1 MVFDDPVRDGEAQP
15 RPVSDLLGR
24 EERVEDPLLQ
34 PFGNP
39 RAGVGEGELHAVL
52 VHRGAD
58 AEHLDGRA
66 GQRIPGVGEDVHEHL
81 LELDGAARDH
91 GIGSTQV
98 EVNGNIPQPQLLAE
112 EIQRAQHHLVDRHLL
127 VPDRRQAAEGAQVRD
142 DLRGLAHLLHGGMQV
157 GQYARLVQPA
167 QLHEVDDVPQEQPDV
182 VQRVVQLV
190 GNAGGQFAER
200 GQLAVLDQLLL
211 FITQLLF
218 AAGDFLRGLAQII
231 HDVDQRLTRV
241 LQPEIGLVLIL
252 QDVQQGAAVVLAQAQ
267 ALVQRLHLPAQALD
281 LSPQLGVARLNGA
294 GRRRPGRRSHLRGG
308 HHGAPRS
315 VRRRAISARCCSS
328 SFSRAIIFSSRPTT
342 TSSNFSSSKTFS
354 CSSVRDFT
362 RSRTTCSYSR
372 ISRRMPIAPITRPSR
387 SRRLLAL
394 RVVGMT
400 SPLALRGFRRTL
412 RVTPRSTTSR
422 RAATNSWVS
431 WGEMNRD
438 SDCSISSSGR
448 NPSSSEQASLTWRIL
463 PSRSET
469 NTGSGAFLIRLSA
482 YARALS
488 SSRMSRRMP
497 IAPIALPSASRRAL
511 ALRVVGMTSPVAL
524 RGFRRASRVTPRS
537 TTSRRATTNSC
548 VSLGEMNRDSDCS
561 ISSSGRNPSSSEQA
575 SLTWRILPSRS
586 ETNTGSGAFL
596 IRLSAYA
603 RALSSSRMS
612 RRMPIAPIALPSAS
626 RRALALRVVGMTSPV
641 ALRGFR
647 RASRVTPRST
657 TSRRATK
664 NSFVSWGEM
673 NRDSDCSI
681 SSSGRNPSSSEQAS
695 LTWRILPSRSETNT
709 GSGAF
714 LIRLSA
720 YARALSSSRMS
731 RSTPMAPITLRSGS
745 RRAEALSVVGM
756 TCPLVLR
763 GLRRALRVTPRDR

>member
-1 MVFDDPVRDGEAQP
+1 MVFDDPVRDGKAQP
-15 RPVSDLLGR
+15 RPVPDFLGR

-66 GQRIPGVGEDVHEHL
+66 GQRIPGVGEHVHEHL

-112 EIQRAQHHLVDRHLL
+112 EIQRTQHNLVDRHLF
-127 VPDRRQAAEGAQVRD
+127 VPDRSEAAEGTQVRD
-142 DLRGLAHLLHGGMQV
+142 DLRGLAYLLHRGMEV
-157 GQYARLVQPA
+157 GQNAPLVQPA
-167 QLHEVDDVPQEQPDV
+167 QFHEVDDVPQEEPDV

-200 GQLAVLDQLLL
+200 GQLAGLDQLLL
-211 FITQLLF
+211 FVTQLLL
-218 AAGDFLRGLAQII
+218 APGDFLRGLAQII
-231 HDVDQRLTRV
+231 HDVDQRLARV
-241 LQPEIGLVLIL
+241 LQPEIGLVLVL
-252 QDVQQGAAVVLAQAQ
+252 QDVQQRAAVVLAQPQ
-267 ALVQRLHLPAQALD
+267 PLVQGLHQPTQPID
-281 LSPQLGVARLNGA
+281 LSPQLGFAGLTGA

-308 HHGAPRS
+308 HQDAPRS
-315 VRRRAISARCCSS
+315 VRRRATSARCCSS
-328 SFSRAIIFSSRPTT
+328 SFSSAIIFSSRPTT
-342 TSSNFSSSKTFS
+342 TSSNFSSSRTFS

-372 ISRRMPIAPITRPSR
+372 MSRRMPIAPITRPSR

-422 RAATNSWVS
+422 RATTNSCVS

-586 ETNTGSGAFL
+586 ETNTGPGAFL

-612 RRMPIAPIALPSAS
+612 RRMPIAPITFPSPS
-626 RRALALRVVGMTSPV
+626 RNADAFSVVGMTSPM
-641 ALRGFR
+641 ALRGL
-647 RASRVTPRST
+647 STTLRVTPRST
-657 TSRRATK
+657 TSRNAAR
-664 NSFVSWGEM
+664 NSWVSWGEM
-673 NRDSDCSI
+673 KRDSDCSM
-681 SSSGRNPSSSEQAS
+681 SSAGRNPSSSYTAS
-695 LTWRILPSRSETNT
+695 LACRIFPSRSATNT
-709 GSGAF
+709 GSGALRMMMF
-714 LIRLSA
+714 ASSCACDLIPSLSA
-720 YARALSSSRMS
+720 SVIVSGTPTDVPALSM
-731 RSTPMAPITLRSGS
+731 TPLRLAIAGS
-745 RRAEALSVVGM
+745 PFSHRRQ
-756 TCPLVLR
+756 R
-763 GLRRALRVTPRDR
+763 IRRQTA

>member
-1 MVFDDPVRDGEAQP
+1 MIFDDPVGDGEAQP
-15 RPVSDLLGR
+15 RPVPDFLGR

-34 PFGNP
+34 PLRDP
-39 RAGVGEGELHAVL
+39 RAGVGEREVHALL
-52 VHRGAD
+52 VHRAAD

-66 GQRIPGVGEDVHEHL
+66 GQRIPGVGEHVHEHL

-98 EVNGNIPQPQLLAE
+98 EVNGNVPQPQLLAE

-127 VPDRRQAAEGAQVRD
+127 VPDRSEAAEGAQVRD
-142 DLRGLAHLLHGGMQV
+142 DLRGLAHLLHRSMQV
-157 GQYARLVQPA
+157 GQHARLVQPA

-200 GQLAVLDQLLL
+200 GQLAGLDQLLL

-252 QDVQQGAAVVLAQAQ
+252 QDVQQGAAMVLAQAQ

-281 LSPQLGVARLNGA
+281 LSPQLGVARLSGA
-294 GRRRPGRRSHLRGG
+294 GRRRPDRRGHPRGG
-308 HHGAPRS
+308 HQDAPCS
-315 VRRRAISARCCSS
+315 VRRRATSARTCSS
-328 SFSRAIIFSSRPTT
+328 SFSSAIIFSSRPTT
-342 TSSNFSSSKTFS
+342 TSSNFSSSRTFS
-354 CSSVRDFT
+354 CSSVRAFSK
-362 RSRTTCSYSR
+362 SRTTCSYSR
-372 ISRRMPIAPITRPSR
+372 ISRRMPIAPITLPST
-387 SRRLLAL
+387 SRRVLAL

-422 RAATNSWVS
+422 RAATNSW
-431 WGEMNRD
+431 
-438 SDCSISSSGR
+438 
-448 NPSSSEQASLTWRIL
+448 
-463 PSRSET
+463 
-469 NTGSGAFLIRLSA
+469 
-482 YARALS
+482 
-488 SSRMSRRMP
+488 
-497 IAPIALPSASRRAL
+497 
-511 ALRVVGMTSPVAL
+511 
-524 RGFRRASRVTPRS
+524 
-537 TTSRRATTNSC
+537 

-612 RRMPIAPIALPSAS
+612 RRMPIAPITFPSPS
-626 RRALALRVVGMTSPV
+626 RNADAFSVVGMTSPM
-641 ALRGFR
+641 ALRGL
-647 RASRVTPRST
+647 STTLRVTPRST
-657 TSRRATK
+657 TSRNAAR
-664 NSFVSWGEM
+664 NSWVSCGEM
-673 NRDSDCSI
+673 KRDSDCSM
-681 SSSGRNPSSSEQAS
+681 SSAGRNPSSSYTAS
-695 LTWRILPSRSETNT
+695 LACRVFPSRSATT
-709 GSGAF
+709 PGPGALRMMMF
-714 LIRLSA
+714 ASSCACDLIPSLSA
-720 YARALSSSRMS
+720 SVIVSGTPTDVPALSM
-731 RSTPMAPITLRSGS
+731 TPLRLAIAGS
-745 RRAEALSVVGM
+745 PFSHRRK
-756 TCPLVLR
+756 R
-763 GLRRALRVTPRDR
+763 IRRQTGANINKFFPPDTGG